1 MLHRQWPFQCEWSS
15 CVIEWSHCWQWL
27 KKVQCVA
34 CVSKRKSWEKQGLA
48 REGSS
53 KHLVQT
59 ADEVNDSGKTSCE
72 LWHNVF
78 FHLLLFHM
86 LTDVAGRGFSKQN
99 IIWSLVRMLM
109 TLRILLKIIISAYLY
124 AHLELK
130 YNLIFLF
137 LKSSS
142 ITTKID
148 LSPLSLMKDF
158 WETLQYYILPG
169 LLGLRVPNRQHHLLS
184 QWNLTYWPKYLIWSQ
199 LLQYLRNK

>member
-1 MLHRQWPFQCEWSS
+1 
-15 CVIEWSHCWQWL
+15 
-27 KKVQCVA
+27 
-34 CVSKRKSWEKQGLA
+34 
-48 REGSS
+48 
-53 KHLVQT
+53 
-59 ADEVNDSGKTSCE
+59 
-72 LWHNVF
+72 
-78 FHLLLFHM
+78 
-86 LTDVAGRGFSKQN
+86 
-99 IIWSLVRMLM
+99 M

-184 QWNLTYWPKYLIWSQ
+184 Q
-199 LLQYLRNK
+199 